1 MGGVNNSKAAV
12 IALVAMAVYA
22 THDAVIKAL
31 GGEYPSH
38 QILFFSQ
45 LLAFPLV
52 AVILLSDRNEATL
65 RPNRPGWVAVRS
77 ICVVIAGLCGFFAFS
92 QLPMAQVYA
101 ILFATPLMVTVL
113 SIPILGEKVG
123 IHRWGAV
130 IVGLTGVMIVL
141 RPGQADLTA
150 GHLAA
155 LVGAA
160 ASALASVIVRK
171 LGTSER
177 AVVLMLWPML
187 GNFVLTGGM
196 LGLAYRPMPLG
207 DLMLAGMISVLGLI
221 GGFLVI
227 RAYRTG
233 EAAVVAPMQYS
244 QIIWATI
251 FGWFIF
257 GEGLDAGTLIGTAII
272 IASGIYI
279 VWREGSGGQSQNRPV
294 IAARMR
300 PETVT
305 APKSTLLQRLVPG
318 RDQSSDPAE
327 KPAADTSGAD
337 RR

>member
-1 MGGVNNSKAAV
+1 MAGGSNNAKAAL
-12 IALVAMAVYA
+12 IALGAMAVYA

-31 GGEYPSH
+31 GGHYPSH

-52 AVILLSDRNEATL
+52 AVMLLSDRNEKTL
-65 RPNRPGWVAVRS
+65 RPLKPVWVAVRS
-77 ICVVIAGLCGFFAFS
+77 VCVVIAGLCGFFAFS

-123 IHRWGAV
+123 LHRWAAV
-130 IVGLTGVMIVL
+130 ITGLIGVMIVL
-141 RPGQADLTA
+141 RPGQAELAA

-155 LVGAA
+155 LTGAC
-160 ASALASVIVRK
+160 ASALAAVIVRK
-171 LGTSER
+171 LGSSER
-177 AVVLMLWPML
+177 AVVLILWPML
-187 GNFVLTGGM
+187 GNFVLTGAM
-196 LGLAYRPMPLG
+196 LTLAYEPMPLG
-207 DLMLAGMISVLGLI
+207 DLALSGMISVFGLI

-227 RAYRTG
+227 VSYRQG

-257 GEGLDAGTLIGTAII
+257 DEGLEPATLIGTVII
-272 IASGIYI
+272 IASGVYI
-279 VWREGSGGQSQNRPV
+279 VWREGSGGRSDNQPV

-305 APKSTLLQRLVPG
+305 QPKSSLLQRLWPG
-318 RDQSSDPAE
+318 RRVAGNLVDDE
-327 KPAADTSGAD
+327 
-337 RR
+337 

>member
-1 MGGVNNSKAAV
+1 MAGGSNNAKAAL
-12 IALVAMAVYA
+12 IALGAMAVYA

-31 GGEYPSH
+31 GGHYPSH

-52 AVILLSDRNEATL
+52 AVMLLSDRSEKTL
-65 RPNRPGWVAVRS
+65 RPVKPVWVAVRS

-123 IHRWGAV
+123 LHRWAAV
-130 IVGLTGVMIVL
+130 ITGLIGVMIVL
-141 RPGQADLTA
+141 RPGQAELAA

-155 LVGAA
+155 LTGAS
-160 ASALASVIVRK
+160 ASALAAVIVRK
-171 LGTSER
+171 IGSSER
-177 AVVLMLWPML
+177 AVVLILWPML
-187 GNFVLTGGM
+187 GNFVLTGAM
-196 LGLAYRPMPLG
+196 LTLAYEPMPLG
-207 DLMLAGMISVLGLI
+207 DLALSGMISVFGLI

-227 RAYRTG
+227 VSYRQG

-257 GEGLDAGTLIGTAII
+257 DEGLEPTTLIGTVII
-272 IASGIYI
+272 IASGVYI
-279 VWREGSGGQSQNRPV
+279 VWREGSSGRSDNQPV

-305 APKSTLLQRLVPG
+305 QPKSSLLQRLWPG
-318 RDQSSDPAE
+318 RRVAGNPVDDE
-327 KPAADTSGAD
+327 
-337 RR
+337 

>member
-1 MGGVNNSKAAV
+1 MAGGSNNAQAAL
-12 IALVAMAVYA
+12 IALGAMAVYA
-22 THDAVIKAL
+22 THDAIIKAL
-31 GGEYPSH
+31 GGQYPSH

-52 AVILLSDRNEATL
+52 AVILLSDRSEKPL
-65 RPNRPGWVAVRS
+65 RPVQPGWVAVRS
-77 ICVVIAGLCGFFAFS
+77 VCVVIAGLCGFFAFS

-123 IHRWGAV
+123 IHRWAAV

-141 RPGQADLTA
+141 RPGQADLAA

-155 LVGAA
+155 LAGAS
-160 ASALASVIVRK
+160 ASALAAVIVRK
-171 LGTSER
+171 LGSSER
-177 AVVLMLWPML
+177 AVVLILWPML
-187 GNFVLTGGM
+187 GNFVLTGAM
-196 LGLAYRPMPLG
+196 LALAYEPMPLG
-207 DLMLAGMISVLGLI
+207 DLTLAGMISVLGLI

-227 RAYRTG
+227 VSYRRG

-257 GEGLDAGTLIGTAII
+257 DEGLDASTLIGTVII
-272 IASGIYI
+272 IASGVYI
-279 VWREGSGGQSQNRPV
+279 VRREGSSGTSSNQPV

-305 APKSTLLQRLVPG
+305 QPKSILLQRLWPG
-318 RDQSSDPAE
+318 RAAAGESADE
-327 KPAADTSGAD
+327 K
-337 RR
+337 

>member
-1 MGGVNNSKAAV
+1 MAGSNNAKAAV

-22 THDAVIKAL
+22 THDAVIKQL
-31 GGEYPSH
+31 GSEYPSH

-52 AVILLSDRNEATL
+52 AVLLMSDRRQASL
-65 RPNRPGWVAVRS
+65 RPNQPGWVALRS
-77 ICVVIAGLCGFFAFS
+77 ACVVIAGLCGFFAFS

-130 IVGLTGVMIVL
+130 IVGLIGVMIVL

-150 GHLAA
+150 GHAAA
-155 LVGAA
+155 LCGAM
-160 ASALASVIVRK
+160 ASALASVIVRR
-171 LGTSER
+171 LGRSER

-196 LGLAYRPMPLG
+196 LTLAYKPMTLG
-207 DLMLAGMISVLGLI
+207 DLALAGMISVLGLI
-221 GGFLVI
+221 AGFLVI

-233 EAAVVAPMQYS
+233 EATVVAPMQYS

-251 FGWFIF
+251 FGLLIF
-257 GEGLDAGTLIGTAII
+257 GEGLDTATLIGTSVI

-279 VWREGSGGQSQNRPV
+279 VWREGSGGRSDNTPV

-305 APKSTLLQRLVPG
+305 SPKSTLLQRLLHG
-318 RDQSSDPAE
+318 RNSSTYHQD
-327 KPAADTSGAD
+327 DD
-337 RR
+337 